1 MSEHL
6 EGVRRIL
13 SREAFEDFQRRV
25 QPVLHLREE
34 IARKF
39 RDVYPPGR
47 EHLAPEG
54 FCVDPWMVVWMRE
67 RGGLDL
73 KTWHR
78 LEYEEFVEWA
88 HRNFHAISV
97 CREALARDLS
107 PEEAIQAR
115 WLCHLSHPPAYLVRP
130 DLGFPSVRYL
140 FGEYATTLWLHVDYW
155 TGEFDWIEG
164 FHNEKGVPVQYW
176 LVGTSEEIAQHFD
189 EEDREKLLTPSETVA
204 APRDLTYQLNL
215 RDPATGSRIRDLP
228 RTRPYELEEWVHPV
242 REVVLDLR
250 GEMFRR
256 WVHANLYLSIS
267 PGNWGV
273 GTQQNFWSISG
284 FWGDPWLAYNNVK
297 LFGHPIQYYLAYPVP
312 PGFQSAMGMTKE
324 GCIRAMAE
332 LFLQGPK
339 GMLCDAVNKLITPS
353 KKTPLLHSIRKLFLE
368 GKMFK
373 GFASPFDDGIPPPRA
388 LLTAVPAPIY
398 RKDATIWDV
407 KMLENPDLILKEPS
421 LKPFRELLES
431 EGGIDFKTGRV
442 PSYEEVPRLKWLF
455 DPTIEWLKPKDFP
468 EMDWSRGQV
477 WPLDL
482 TREKMEIMVEEGYD
496 GSGKDILHYSCLA
509 DRKLGQYGKTILLG
523 TMPYK
528 LPEE

>member
-13 SREAFEDFQRRV
+13 SKEAFEDFQRRV
-25 QPVLHLREE
+25 QPVLHMREE

-39 RDVYPPGR
+39 RDIYPPGH
-47 EHLAPEG
+47 EHLAPDG

-73 KTWHR
+73 KTWRR

-88 HRNFHAISV
+88 HRNFHAFSM
-97 CREALARDLS
+97 CREALAQDLS

-115 WLCHLSHPPAYLVRP
+115 WLCYPSQPPTYLVRP
-130 DLGFPSVRYL
+130 DLGFSSVRYL
-140 FGEYATTLWLHVDYW
+140 YGEHATTLWLHVDYW

-164 FHNEKGVPVQYW
+164 FHNEKGVAVHYW
-176 LVGTSEEIAQHFD
+176 LVGVSEEIAQHFD
-189 EEDREKLLTPSETVA
+189 EEDRRMLLTPGEQA
-204 APRDLTYQLNL
+204 AVPKDLTHQLNL
-215 RDPATGSRIRDLP
+215 RDPLTGSRVRDLP
-228 RTRPYELEEWVHPV
+228 KTRPYELEEWMHPA
-242 REVVLDLR
+242 REVMLDLR
-250 GEMFRR
+250 NEMFRKYL
-256 WVHANLYLSIS
+256 HANLYLSVS
-267 PGNWGV
+267 PGHWGA

-284 FWGDPWLAYNNVK
+284 FWGDPWIAYNSVA
-297 LFGHPIQYYLAYPVP
+297 LFGHPLQYYLQYPP
-312 PGFQSAMGMTKE
+312 PLGFQSVMGMTRE
-324 GCIRAMAE
+324 GCIRTMAE
-332 LFLQGPK
+332 LFLQGPN
-339 GMLCDAVNKLITPS
+339 GLLCDAISKLITPPS
-353 KKTPLLHSIRKLFLE
+353 KTPLLHSIRKLFLE

-373 GFASPFDDGIPPPRA
+373 GFALPFDDGIPPPRA
-388 LLTAVPAPIY
+388 LLTAIPTPLY
-398 RKDATIWDV
+398 GKDATIWNL
-407 KMLENPDLILKEPS
+407 KMLENPDLLIKDPS
-421 LKPFRELLES
+421 FKPFRELLES
-431 EGGIDFKTGRV
+431 EAGIDFKTGRV
-442 PSYEEVPRLKWLF
+442 PPYDEVPRLKWLF

-468 EMDWSRGQV
+468 EIDWSKGQV
-477 WPLDL
+477 WPLDI